1 MASRQLLFVWMLAIL
16 VVVAV
21 ARVDGSLH
29 RVSLR
34 KRILGLGKQQQQQRR
49 TGGMSAVDVEMRNYL
64 DTQYY
69 GEIAIGSPPQGPF
82 KVIFDTGSANLWV
95 PSAACH
101 FSLACFLHHRYKS
114 SKSSTYQ
121 EDGTDFAI
129 EYGTGSMQGYL
140 SADDVTIGDA
150 IVQGQVFAEA
160 TKESGI
166 LFLEHKFDGI
176 LGLGFKEISVDRVDP
191 LWYNM
196 LDQKLVGEPVFS
208 FWFNR
213 NATEKEK
220 GGELVLGGVDPK
232 HFTGEHTYT
241 PVTRKGYWQFDM
253 GDVLIDGLSTGFCEG
268 GCSALVDSGTSL
280 LAGPTGIVAEIN
292 QAINATGL
300 VSGECKLV
308 VQQYADLIIWFL
320 TAEVRPG
327 KICSKLGLC
336 LWAGNNGETWR
347 GQGGITSV
355 VEENGDGSEKV
366 GNPLVCAACELVV
379 VWARRQL
386 RNNKTAE
393 SIHQYLNELC
403 ERLPSPNGESLVD
416 CNSLSSLPNV
426 SFTIAGK
433 LFDLTPEQD
442 SGRCVHGSLPH
453 HI

>member
-1 MASRQLLFVWMLAIL
+1 MALRQLLFVWMLAIL

-34 KRILGLGKQQQQQRR
+34 KRILGLGKQQQPR
-49 TGGMSAVDVEMRNYL
+49 TGGMSAVDVEIRNYL

-129 EYGTGSMQGYL
+129 EYGTGFMQGYL

-196 LDQKLVGEPVFS
+196 LDQKLVEEPVFS

-241 PVTRKGYWQFDM
+241 PVTRKGYWQVFDFPK
-253 GDVLIDGLSTGFCEG
+253 VLLPFDFHSFCEG

-280 LAGPTGIVAEIN
+280 LAGPT
-292 QAINATGL
+292 
-300 VSGECKLV
+300 
-308 VQQYADLIIWFL
+308 
-320 TAEVRPG
+320 
-327 KICSKLGLC
+327 
-336 LWAGNNGETWR
+336 
-347 GQGGITSV
+347 
-355 VEENGDGSEKV
+355 
-366 GNPLVCAACELVV
+366 
-379 VWARRQL
+379 
-386 RNNKTAE
+386 
-393 SIHQYLNELC
+393 LC
-403 ERLPSPNGESLVD
+403 EHLPSPNGESLVD

-433 LFDLTPEQD
+433 LFDLTPEQYILKFKEGAEAECV
-442 SGRCVHGSLPH
+442 SGFIALDVPEPAEPLWILGDVFMGVYHTIFDFGEERIGFATAA
-453 HI
+453 

>member
-34 KRILGLGKQQQQQRR
+34 KRILGLGKQQQPR

-196 LDQKLVGEPVFS
+196 LDQKLVEEPVFS

-241 PVTRKGYWQFDM
+241 PVNGWCSAVQ
-253 GDVLIDGLSTGFCEG
+253 TGFCEG

-280 LAGPTGIVAEIN
+280 LAGPT
-292 QAINATGL
+292 
-300 VSGECKLV
+300 
-308 VQQYADLIIWFL
+308 
-320 TAEVRPG
+320 
-327 KICSKLGLC
+327 
-336 LWAGNNGETWR
+336 
-347 GQGGITSV
+347 
-355 VEENGDGSEKV
+355 
-366 GNPLVCAACELVV
+366 
-379 VWARRQL
+379 
-386 RNNKTAE
+386 
-393 SIHQYLNELC
+393 
-403 ERLPSPNGESLVD
+403 RLPSPNGESLVD
-416 CNSLSSLPNV
+416 CNSLSTLPNV

-433 LFDLTPEQD
+433 LFDLTPEQYILKFKEGTEAVCV
-442 SGRCVHGSLPH
+442 SGFIALDVPEPAEPLWILGDVFMGVYHTIFDFGEECIGFATAA
-453 HI
+453 